1 MSHDSAAH
9 SGNNKPRGASFLCAT
24 WRAICTLP
32 DEPFPRMLPD
42 VHAIAAP
49 FVLGRLKRKGYSNCR
64 VVSQNGGLMVYA
76 DR

>member
-1 MSHDSAAH
+1 
-9 SGNNKPRGASFLCAT
+9 
-24 WRAICTLP
+24 
-32 DEPFPRMLPD
+32 MLPG

-49 FVLGRLKRKGYSNCR
+49 FILGRLKRKGYSHCR